1 MLKSIS
7 ALGLAVVIS
16 AASAAGASTVTALE
30 NDDDK
35 NIKQV
40 AEDVPYEVDV
50 DISEDEISASAKK
63 KL

>member
-7 ALGLAVVIS
+7 ALGLAVVIG

-40 AEDVPYEVDV
+40 AENVPYEVDV

>member
-30 NDDDK
+30 KDDDK
-35 NIKQV
+35 NIKQA
-40 AEDVPYEVDV
+40 AESVPYEVDV
-50 DISEDEISASAKK
+50 DISSDEITASAKK